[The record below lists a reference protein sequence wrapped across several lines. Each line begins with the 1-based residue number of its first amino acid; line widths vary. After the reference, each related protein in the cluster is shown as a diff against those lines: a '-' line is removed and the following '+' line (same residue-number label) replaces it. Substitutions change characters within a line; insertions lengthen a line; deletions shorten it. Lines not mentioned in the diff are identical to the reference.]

1 MTTTVVERPIKVGAL
16 LWPQTN
22 SWPALRDAAIRA
34 DAAGIDSLW
43 TWDHLMAIVGPWEQ
57 PILEGWTT
65 LAALAALTERATLGL
80 MVGANT
86 FRNPGLTAK
95 LATTLDHV
103 SGGRAI
109 LGIGGA
115 WFQRE
120 HDGYGFDETWGS
132 GFGERL
138 DRLDESVMLLRRLL
152 DGERIEEHV
161 GRFYTMRDALC
172 EPRPVQAHLP
182 ILIGGSGPKKTLRTT
197 ARYADAWNSGG
208 TAEELRRKDAILRE
222 RCAEIGRN
230 HDEIE
235 RTASV
240 WMTIRDDPAEAR
252 RVLGANAVAN
262 GDTLADDDVV
272 FVGSPQQIADE
283 LRPIV
288 DVGFRH
294 ILIDAMAP
302 YDAETLERLPQVRE
316 LLTG

>member
-1 MTTTVVERPIKVGAL
+1 MTIKIGAL

-22 SWPALRDAAIRA
+22 SWPALRDAAVRA
-34 DAAGIDSLW
+34 DRAGLDSLW

-103 SGGRAI
+103 SGGRAV

-115 WFQRE
+115 WFERE
-120 HDGYGFDETWGS
+120 HDAYGFDETWGS

-152 DGERIEEHV
+152 DGERIGKHE

-182 ILIGGSGPKKTLRTT
+182 LLIGGSGPKKTLRTT

-208 TAEELRRKDAILRE
+208 TAEQLAAKDAILRE
-222 RCAEIGRN
+222 RCAEVGRN
-230 HDEIE
+230 HEEIE
-235 RTASV
+235 RNVTV
-240 WMTIRDDPAEAR
+240 WMAIRDDPAEAR
-252 RVLGANAVAN
+252 RVLAANAAAN
-262 GDTLADDDVV
+262 GDTLADDDQV
-272 FVGSPQQIADE
+272 FVGSPQKIADE

-288 DVGFRH
+288 EVGFRH

-302 YDAETLERLPQVRE
+302 YDAETLERLPRVRE
-316 LLTG
+316 LLS

>member
-1 MTTTVVERPIKVGAL
+1 MTVKIGAL

-22 SWPALRDAAIRA
+22 SWPALREAAVRA
-34 DAAGIDSLW
+34 DKAGIDSLW

-65 LAALAALTERATLGL
+65 LAALAALTSRVTLGL

-103 SGGRAI
+103 SGGRAV

-115 WFQRE
+115 WFERE
-120 HDGYGFDETWGS
+120 HDAYGFDESWGS

-161 GRFYTMRDALC
+161 GRFYRMRDALC

-182 ILIGGSGPKKTLRTT
+182 ILIGGSGPTKTLRTT
-197 ARYADAWNSGG
+197 ARYADAWNAGG
-208 TAEELRRKDAILRE
+208 TAEQLAAKDAVLRE
-222 RCAEIGRN
+222 RCAEVGRN
-230 HDEIE
+230 HEEIE

-240 WMTIRDDPAEAR
+240 WMLIRDDPAEAR
-252 RVLGANAVAN
+252 RVLAANAAAN
-262 GDTLADDDVV
+262 GDSLTDDDVV
-272 FVGSPQQIADE
+272 FVGPPQKIADE
-283 LRPIV
+283 LRPTV

-316 LLTG
+316 LLS